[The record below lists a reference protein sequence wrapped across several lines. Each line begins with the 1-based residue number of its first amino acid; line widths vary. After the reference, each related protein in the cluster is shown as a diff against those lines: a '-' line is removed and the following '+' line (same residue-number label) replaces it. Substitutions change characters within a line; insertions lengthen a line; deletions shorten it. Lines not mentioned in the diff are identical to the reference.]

1 MPTQC
6 VGIIGKGSRC
16 IRNAPADV
24 GRCATHQRPIVEQG
38 PGQTALDDLIH
49 IMKNTKG
56 AIADNI
62 MLQVAIAEVAHFPNA
77 QNFGGEWHNFTPE
90 QRQAYNR
97 QSQIMWQVADRISRA
112 AANWHMARINAL
124 EEEFRNAPPL
134 TPVNLTHLIEEVQEQ
149 VRVWSRTALN
159 EIRVGRRFAAMF
171 GDEPL
176 PAPPPRRVIDPA
188 VLEGDRV
195 RRAQEAAARQAR
207 RIERARVAVEAA
219 REAAEAVREAQN
231 APLHPDEFE
240 LLVNRAQLMENNANH
255 RIRIARANAR
265 VPAAAGP
272 VAPAAPAG
280 PPPRG
285 ELEVFARDRQN
296 VHTTQ
301 SVQMTKDIVARV
313 LKIAVPEE
321 YKWNTRTVSKTPGE
335 IIIECR
341 LRPNSVA
348 QFISRYIAS
357 ENIYEMGVGIFGKV
371 LDSVWQY
378 VRNSEHKEDLCKILA
393 QELRDNEG
401 MCLQGNLTRL
411 CNVLAGYLEGVGP
424 QESPA
429 ERLGRELPKLM
440 EIEDSGVRMDTARG
454 VLRDVGM
461 PEAEWAPWLEALE

>member
-1 MPTQC
+1 MPQC

-16 IRNAPADV
+16 VRNAPADV
-24 GRCATHQRPIVEQG
+24 GRCATHQRPIIDQG
-38 PGQTALDDLIH
+38 PGQTALDELIH
-49 IMKNTKG
+49 VMKNTKS

-77 QNFGGEWHNFTPE
+77 QNFGEWRNMTPE
-90 QRQAYNR
+90 QRQAYTR

-159 EIRVGRRFAAMF
+159 EIRVSRRFATMF

-176 PAPPPRRVIDPA
+176 PPPPPRRVVDPA

-207 RIERARVAVEAA
+207 RVERARIAAHAAHQAIVAAQAA
-219 REAAEAVREAQN
+219 AQAAN
-231 APLHPDEFE
+231 PDHE
-240 LLVNRAQLMENNANH
+240 LVARLVNHAQAMEHEAD
-255 RIRIARANAR
+255 RRLAIARGNMR
-265 VPAAAGP
+265 VPDH
-272 VAPAAPAG
+272 VAPAAPAAPAA

-313 LKIAVPEE
+313 LRIAVPEE

-335 IIIECR
+335 IIVECR

-454 VLRDVGM
+454 VLREVGV
-461 PEAEWAPWLEALE
+461 PEAEWGAWLEALE

>member
-1 MPTQC
+1 MPQC
-6 VGIIGKGSRC
+6 VGIVAKGSRC
-16 IRNAPADV
+16 VRNAPEGV
-24 GRCATHQRPIVEQG
+24 GRCGTHQRPIVDQG
-38 PGQTALDDLIH
+38 PGQTALDDLVH
-49 IMKNTKG
+49 VMKNTKS

-62 MLQVAIAEVAHFPNA
+62 MLEVAIAEVAHFPNA
-77 QNFGGEWHNFTPE
+77 QNFGPWALMTPE
-90 QRQAYNR
+90 QRQAYTR

-124 EEEFRNAPPL
+124 EEEFRNAAPL

-159 EIRVGRRFAAMF
+159 EIRVSRRFATMF

-207 RIERARVAVEAA
+207 RVERARIAALAAHQAIVAAQAA
-219 REAAEAVREAQN
+219 AQAAN
-231 APLHPDEFE
+231 PDHA
-240 LLVNRAQLMENNANH
+240 LVARLVNHAQAMEHEADH
-255 RIRIARANAR
+255 RLRIAQANAR
-265 VPAAAGP
+265 VPAAPA
-272 VAPAAPAG
+272 VPAAAPQ
-280 PPPRG
+280 PRG
-285 ELEVFARDRQN
+285 ELEAFARDRQN

-321 YKWNTRTVSKTPGE
+321 YKWNPRTVSKTPGE
-335 IIIECR
+335 IIVECR

-461 PEAEWAPWLEALE
+461 PEAEWGAWLEALE

>member
-1 MPTQC
+1 MPTRC
-6 VGIIGKGSRC
+6 VGIVAKGSRC
-16 IRNAPADV
+16 VRNCPEAV

-38 PGQTALDDLIH
+38 PGQTALDDLVH
-49 IMKNTKG
+49 IMKNTKP

-62 MLQVAIAEVAHFPNA
+62 MLQVAAAEVAHFPNA
-77 QNFGGEWHNFTPE
+77 QNFGRWNEMTPE
-90 QRQAYNR
+90 QRQAYTR
-97 QSQIMWQVADRISRA
+97 QSQMMWQVADRISRA
-112 AANWHMARINAL
+112 ADNWHMARINVL

-134 TPVNLTHLIEEVQEQ
+134 THVNLTHLIEEIQEQ
-149 VRVWSRTALN
+149 VRVWTRNALN
-159 EIRVGRRFAAMF
+159 EIRVSRRFAAMF

-176 PAPPPRRVIDPA
+176 PAPPPRVQVDPA
-188 VLEGDRV
+188 ILEAARV
-195 RRAQEAAARQAR
+195 RRAQEAEARQAR
-207 RIERARVAVEAA
+207 RVERARVAVVAA

-240 LLVNRAQLMENNANH
+240 LLVNRAQVMEDNANH

-272 VAPAAPAG
+272 VARAAPA

-285 ELEVFARDRQN
+285 ELEAFAHDRQN

-301 SVQMTKDIVARV
+301 SVQMTKEIVERV

-321 YKWNTRTVSKTPGE
+321 YRWNPRMVSKTPGE
-335 IIIECR
+335 IIVECR

-348 QFISRYIAS
+348 QFITRYLQS

-440 EIEDSGVRMDTARG
+440 EIEDYPTRMNTARG